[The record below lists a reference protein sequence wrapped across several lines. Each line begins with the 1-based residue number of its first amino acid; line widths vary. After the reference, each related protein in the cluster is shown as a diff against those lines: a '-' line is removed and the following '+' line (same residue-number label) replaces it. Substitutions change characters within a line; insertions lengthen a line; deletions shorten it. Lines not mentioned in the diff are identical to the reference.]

1 VGETYPQSPAAR
13 DRWILSRRP
22 PRNRLD
28 PSQPYAYL
36 AEQERSAAGEVVA
49 VATLF
54 LTNRE
59 CPWRCAMCDLWK
71 NTLPGPTPLGAI
83 PAQIDFALHRLPACR
98 QIKLYNSGSFFD
110 PGAIPKADHEAITAR
125 VRGFERVIVEC
136 HPALVGEECVRFGE
150 RLEGELEVAM
160 GLETANPAALEKL
173 NKRMTVE
180 QFAKAAEFLRCHGMA
195 LRTFVLVKPPFVQA
209 GEASEWV
216 RRSIEFAFDC
226 GSTVVSLIPTR
237 FGNGS
242 MEELA
247 RLGQFTPPTLGELE
261 QAATFGIGLR
271 RGRVFAD
278 LWDLA
283 QFSRCPHCLPERTER
298 LSQMNLM
305 QIVPARQPCPCCA
318 Q

>member
-1 VGETYPQSPAAR
+1 VGETYPHSAVSR

-22 PRNRLD
+22 PRNQLD

-36 AEQERSAAGEVVA
+36 AEQERSVSGEVVP

-71 NTLPGPTPLGAI
+71 NTLEGPTPPGAI
-83 PAQIDFALHRLPACR
+83 AAQIDFALSRLPACR

-110 PGAIPKADHEAITAR
+110 PAAIPKADHEAIAAR
-125 VRGFERVIVEC
+125 VRRFERLIVEC

-160 GLETANPAALEKL
+160 GLETANPQALEML

-180 QFAKAAEFLRCHGMA
+180 QFGEAAEFLRYHGIA
-195 LRTFVLVKPPFVQA
+195 LRTFVLVKPPFV
-209 GEASEWV
+209 EARKATEWV
-216 RRSIEFAFDC
+216 RRSIEFAFEC
-226 GSTVVSLIPTR
+226 GSAVVSLIPTR
-237 FGNGS
+237 VGNGA

-247 RLGQFTPPTLGELE
+247 RLGQFTPPTLEELE
-261 QAATFGIGLR
+261 DAATFGVALG

-283 QFSRCPHCLPERTER
+283 QFSQCPHCLPRRAER
-298 LSQMNLM
+298 LSQMNLT
-305 QIVPARQPCPCCA
+305 QTVPPRKPCAYCA

>member
-1 VGETYPQSPAAR
+1 VGEIYPQSSAAR

-22 PRNRLD
+22 VRNQLD
-28 PSQPYAYL
+28 PFQPYAYL
-36 AEQERSAAGEVVA
+36 AEQERCATGEVVP

-71 NTLPGPTPLGAI
+71 NTLEGPTPAGAI
-83 PAQIDFALHRLPACR
+83 VAQIDFALERLPACR

-110 PGAIPKADHEAITAR
+110 PGAIPKAEHDGISAR
-125 VRGFERVIVEC
+125 VRRFERVIVEC
-136 HPALVGEECVRFGE
+136 HPALVGEECVRFRE
-150 RLEGELEVAM
+150 RLEGELEIAM
-160 GLETANPAALEKL
+160 GLETAHPAALEKL

-180 QFAKAAEFLRCHGMA
+180 QFAAAAEFLRGHRIA
-195 LRTFVLVKPPFVQA
+195 LRTFVLVRPPFVEA
-209 GEASEWV
+209 GEAAEWV

-226 GSTVVSLIPTR
+226 ESTVVSLIPTR
-237 FGNGS
+237 FGNGA

-247 RLGQFTPPTLGELE
+247 RLGQFTPPTLAELE
-261 QAATFGIGLR
+261 EAAAYGVRLG

-283 QFSRCPHCLPERTER
+283 QFSRCPHCLPQRTAR
-298 LSQMNLM
+298 LSQMNLT
-305 QIVPARQPCPCCA
+305 QIVPPRQPCLYCA